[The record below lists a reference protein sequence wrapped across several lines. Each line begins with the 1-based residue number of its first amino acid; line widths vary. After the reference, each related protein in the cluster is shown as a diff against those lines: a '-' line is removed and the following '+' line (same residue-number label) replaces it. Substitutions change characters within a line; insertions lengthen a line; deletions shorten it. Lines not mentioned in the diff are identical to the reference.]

1 MKQFQSI
8 KRHVKV
14 EAKVFAVYL
23 LLSNSQSTSQLAEW
37 SSVHWAVCQLAEQL
51 IRWLGSLSDGWAV
64 CQLDGWAVCQ
74 LAEQS
79 VRWLGSL
86 SARWLVSLSDG

>member
-23 LLSNSQSTSQLAEW
+23 LLSNSQSTSQLAER
-37 SSVHWAVCQLAEQL
+37 SSIHWAVCQLAEQL

-64 CQLDGWAVCQ
+64 CQMAG
-74 LAEQS
+74 QS
-79 VRWLGSL
+79 VSYRWLGSL
-86 SARWLVSLSDG
+86 SAGGAICQMAGQSVS